1 MHVTVYEPQSFF
13 HGILRFT
20 ALQTHGKFS
29 PAKHRLDEIMPQQ
42 KVKK

>member
-20 ALQTHGKFS
+20 ALQIHGEFS
-29 PAKHRLDEIMPQQ
+29 PANLCHNQIMP
-42 KVKK
+42 